1 MTTTQRKWKRTDLT
15 RADGSVPP
23 DDWCLVDYS
32 LGPIARIYRINGG
45 PQNDRW
51 FWAVL
56 IDAQGRP
63 WNSGS
68 GSAPSG
74 AAAKAEVEKIVADF
88 DRSE

>member
-1 MTTTQRKWKRTDLT
+1 VTS
-15 RADGSVPP
+15 ANGAVVPN
-23 DDWCLVDYS
+23 DRCLVDEK
-32 LGPIARIYRINGG
+32 LGPIAHVYRINGG

-56 IDAQGRP
+56 IDAQDRP

-74 AAAKAEVEKIVADF
+74 AAAKAEVERIVDEF